1 MAVNMLRTYDRFVA
15 PPRDTATSKAGDG
28 AIGAKDRPSNLTGAS
43 DQDVVA
49 RAVRGHEAAFRE
61 LVRRYQRPVFSL
73 LYRMVRDR
81 ALAEDL
87 SQDTFVKV
95 LNGLK
100 SYRPEF
106 KFSSWIFKVANNVAI
121 DQLRKRGVDTIS
133 MDGAPD
139 AKTPDARAATGL
151 QLRGHGETP
160 LQEVEARE
168 LGIAIEQAIG
178 RLRPEYRSCIV
189 LRHVE
194 GYSYEEIAQILDLP
208 LGTVKTYI
216 HRARIEL
223 RGLLEGRRR

>member
-1 MAVNMLRTYDRFVA
+1 MLRTYDRFVA
-15 PPRDTATSKAGDG
+15 PPRATATSNAGDG
-28 AIGAKDRPSNLTGAS
+28 VIAAKDRPSNLTSAS
-43 DQDVVA
+43 DQEVVA
-49 RAVRGHEAAFRE
+49 WAVRGHEAAFRE
-61 LVRRYQRPVFSL
+61 LVRRYERPVFSL

-87 SQDTFVKV
+87 AQETFIKV

-121 DQLRKRGVDTIS
+121 DQLRKRGVDTVS
-133 MDGAPD
+133 MDGSPNAQ
-139 AKTPDARAATGL
+139 TPDARAASAL
-151 QLRGHGETP
+151 QLHGHEETR

-168 LGIAIEQAIG
+168 LGTAIERAIG
-178 RLRPEYRSCIV
+178 LLRPEYRSCIV

-194 GYSYEEIAQILDLP
+194 GHSYEEIAQMLDLP

-216 HRARIEL
+216 HRARNEL
-223 RGLLEGRRR
+223 RGYLEDRRL